1 MRMLSKKQCLVALL
15 LLSVY
20 LFTIASPALA
30 KPTSVSDCLDGS
42 SDCEEVDGS
51 KQNNDQTDRAVNNNE
66 KDTDNADGI
75 GESTTSIFMS
85 FLKMIIALAIV
96 LIMIYGL
103 LKFLNKRNKS
113 VQKLGNLENLGGIS
127 VGTNKSVQIIRVANK
142 FYLIGVGDNVEMLQE
157 IDESMIQE
165 EWLTEN
171 KHVTD
176 QKGILDKLF
185 NSQSKSDSS
194 SKQSYFKQLFTKELT
209 TLTKNRKRLMN
220 SQKEREED
228 HE

>member
-1 MRMLSKKQCLVALL
+1 
-15 LLSVY
+15 
-20 LFTIASPALA
+20 
-30 KPTSVSDCLDGS
+30 
-42 SDCEEVDGS
+42 
-51 KQNNDQTDRAVNNNE
+51 
-66 KDTDNADGI
+66 
-75 GESTTSIFMS
+75 
-85 FLKMIIALAIV
+85 
-96 LIMIYGL
+96 
-103 LKFLNKRNKS
+103 
-113 VQKLGNLENLGGIS
+113 
-127 VGTNKSVQIIRVANK
+127 
-142 FYLIGVGDNVEMLQE
+142 YLIGVGDNVEMLQE

-228 HE
+228 HELFHKYVFKSRSGISINICEITSSSHRFINSTEYFNFNDLFYKNHCGVVIC